1 MELSRKIR
9 DGFPAFCAYNHLKDI
24 TDEINKIRYFIS
36 YKSYFYMNLSIINVL
51 YYYQGQERRH
61 NIYGET
67 RNVYETHTTV
77 YRNGPN

>member
-1 MELSRKIR
+1 
-9 DGFPAFCAYNHLKDI
+9 
-24 TDEINKIRYFIS
+24 
-36 YKSYFYMNLSIINVL
+36 MNLSIINVL
-51 YYYQGQERRH
+51 YYYQGQERRD

>member
-1 MELSRKIR
+1 M
-9 DGFPAFCAYNHLKDI
+9 
-24 TDEINKIRYFIS
+24 
-36 YKSYFYMNLSIINVL
+36 KSYFYMNLSIINVL